1 MTRPALFLD
10 LDFQAALDR
19 SKAEGKLLL
28 VDATAEWCQPCKAMD
43 KTTWSNEAVAARLGA
58 IAIPIQLD
66 VDRDKPTAET
76 LRIKAMPT
84 VVLFRDGAE
93 LGRISGTRSPEA
105 LLHWVDEAIAG
116 RAPPDEMA
124 EQEKV
129 VQEVVARS
137 EKFFALLKADQFDEA
152 TEHGMWLWK
161 NIGAAGPPMLGV
173 KHTVVAAGL
182 KKLAAARPAVAA
194 ELRELRDATPI
205 DATNEEG
212 LALIGDWAAL
222 NAALDDD
229 ARTITWFEDIVDQ
242 LAENV
247 KLAQLVRFRVVPLL
261 VERARWRDVGRAY
274 ADPMASVRRGIATR
288 ARMDAAPVPP
298 QHKERIRDAAAKG
311 FREEC
316 GLIVRGLRA
325 ADRIAEAN
333 EVVAAATEADPSPEM
348 KAALT
353 ET

>member
-84 VVLFRDGAE
+84 VVLFRDGVE

-152 TEHGMWLWK
+152 TEHGIWLWK
-161 NIGAAGPPMLGV
+161 NMGAAGPPMIGV
-173 KHTVVAAGL
+173 KHMVVAAGL
-182 KKLAAARPAVAA
+182 KKLAAACPAVAA

-205 DATNEEG
+205 EASLD
-212 LALIGDWAAL
+212 DWLSL
-222 NAALDDD
+222 NTALDED
-229 ARTITWFEDIVDQ
+229 AKSIAWFEGVVDQ

-261 VERARWRDVGRAY
+261 VERGRWRDVGRAY
-274 ADPMASVRRGIATR
+274 ADPMAAVRKGIATR
-288 ARMDAAPVPP
+288 ARMEAASVPP
-298 QHKERIRDAAAKG
+298 QHKERMRESAAKG

-325 ADRIAEAN
+325 AARIAEAN